1 MTSNDLKLCL
11 STTYLAKPELIAA
24 ESIPRQ
30 EREVL
35 IQKMRKLKM
44 NENGTISEGKF
55 IILSFYNKQ
64 YLSPYNAY
72 PRSILHGVLVAR
84 VSYT

>member
-1 MTSNDLKLCL
+1 
-11 STTYLAKPELIAA
+11 
-24 ESIPRQ
+24 
-30 EREVL
+30 
-35 IQKMRKLKM
+35 M